1 MRNAKTAMSLR
12 SLNRQFFVLLIGF
25 NLLVGMH
32 AQTFRWDTSNGSVA
46 LINGNSTVWGLK
58 IQKGD
63 SKPCIHPLNTVEG
76 FELSDYRPAD
86 HIWHTALWFCFK
98 LIKDKNYWEENP
110 ESLLSEGRTEVID
123 YQITTHDD
131 FSALIQITL
140 SYHLPH
146 QNELLTEHRQ
156 IIVSSPKKDGSY
168 TLDWKHAFK
177 AKEKVVLG
185 RTPRIGEPNGVAH
198 GGYAGFSLRLN
209 KQTSKWNFLDSEGRK
224 ESHGKRARWMSFSGS
239 TTSGS
244 ASTTIFDHPSNPR
257 YPNYWFVVEDMPYFS
272 PAFLFEKSMVLDAG
286 EDLNLT
292 YRIKIQS
299 QIPEVEAIEE
309 EFEKFSKISSK
320 LNAKSKKANS
330 QHVELVELGK
340 SIASNYACVECHS
353 ITQEVEPGKQGP
365 GWFGLIGKN
374 ILEKLVLQQGHAK
387 RIRID
392 AEYIKRSILDPTAQM
407 AIWEN
412 DPQKGTP
419 YLPIMPPYPMLKP
432 LEIEGIIAYMK
443 TLNEAHNQGP
453 STVWIKKESPIPGYI
468 DPHEIT
474 VENRPLVYRLAMKDV
489 STRAI
494 SVGLPGGYN
503 YIFDPCTFSIK
514 KAWKGGFINVSKER
528 TGRGSGF
535 NEISQINHV
544 PLIYG
549 ECFLPLGLKG
559 PIDLSYKDY
568 LNDKDWQMKRFQED
582 LNNPVP
588 FLEQAPE
595 GDYQFLGYL
604 RPKNQ
609 PPIFQFR
616 IDGTEYD
623 QQLLFESDELLHYSF
638 KTRGAQQ
645 PVRFQIFED
654 RVESIHASHGIIT
667 DEELVIPPE
676 KARAFSIFI
685 RLRNHNQES
694 PSEPAMLTRLAIA
707 SSPGIPD
714 GNGGGAMAAIDEN
727 EETYWDETNDQEAY
741 SLKLTLPFTKMINT
755 LTIKGWQHQKF
766 APKDFL
772 VSIDGQ
778 LVKKVQNAQ
787 YENNFLEIQFDSQEG
802 KEIQL
807 NITGY
812 YGSSPAIR
820 ELKIFHQ

>member
-1 MRNAKTAMSLR
+1 M
-12 SLNRQFFVLLIGF
+12 
-25 NLLVGMH
+25 
-32 AQTFRWDTSNGSVA
+32 QTQAFHWDTSNGSVA
-46 LINGNSTVWGLK
+46 LKNGGSTVWGLK
-58 IQKGD
+58 IQRGD

-98 LIKDKNYWEENP
+98 LINDKNYWEENP
-110 ESLLSEGRTEVID
+110 NSLLSEGRTEVID

-146 QNELLTEHRQ
+146 QNELLMEHRQ
-156 IIVSSPKKDGSY
+156 IIVGSPKNDGSY

-185 RTPRIGEPNGVAH
+185 RTPRIGEPNGVTH

-209 KQTSKWNFLDSEGRK
+209 KQTSDWNFRDSEERND
-224 ESHGKRARWMSFSGS
+224 SHGKRARWMSFSGS

-257 YPNYWFVVEDMPYFS
+257 YPNHWFVVEDMPYFS
-272 PAFLFEKSMVLDAG
+272 PAFLFEKSMVLDPG
-286 EDLNLT
+286 ENLNLA
-292 YRIKIQS
+292 YRVKIQS
-299 QIPEVEAIEE
+299 QIPEINSIEK
-309 EFEKFSKISSK
+309 EFQNFSKTSPK
-320 LNAKSKKANS
+320 LTAQSKKVNND
-330 QHVELVELGK
+330 QIELVELGK
-340 SIASNYACVECHS
+340 TIASNYACVECHS
-353 ITQEVEPGKQGP
+353 VSKKLEPGKQGP

-374 ILEKLVLQQGHAK
+374 ISEKHVMQQGVK
-387 RIRID
+387 QRIQID
-392 AEYIKRSILDPTAQM
+392 DAYIRDSILAPTAQI
-407 AIWEN
+407 AIREN
-412 DPQKGTP
+412 KPQKGKP

-432 LEIEGIIAYMK
+432 LEIDGVIAYMM
-443 TLNEAHNQGP
+443 TLNETQNQGP
-453 STVWIKKESPIPGYI
+453 STVWRLQKGSLNDSK
-468 DPHEIT
+468 DPHEI
-474 VENRPLVYRLAMKDV
+474 VVDNRPLIYRVAMKDV

-494 SVGLPGGYN
+494 SVGLPSGYN
-503 YIFDPCTFSIK
+503 YIFDPCTFSVK
-514 KAWKGGFINVSKER
+514 KAWKGGFINVAKER
-528 TGRGSGF
+528 TGRGSGY

-568 LNDKDWQMKRFQED
+568 LNDEDWQMKRFQED
-582 LNNPVP
+582 LKNPVP

-604 RPKNQ
+604 RLKNQ
-609 PPIFQFR
+609 APIFQFR

-623 QQLLFESDELLHYSF
+623 QQLLFKSDELLHYFF
-638 KTRGAQQ
+638 KTRGARQ
-645 PVRFQIFED
+645 PLRFQIFED
-654 RVESIHASHGIIT
+654 RVESIRASHGIIT
-667 DEELVIPPE
+667 DGELVIPPE
-676 KARAFSIFI
+676 KAREFSIFI

-694 PSEPAMLTRLAIA
+694 PYEPAMLTRLAIA

-714 GNGGGAMAAIDEN
+714 GNGGGALAAIDEN

-741 SLKLTLPFTKMINT
+741 SLKLTLPFKKMMNT

-766 APKDFL
+766 APKDFSVL
-772 VSIDGQ
+772 VDGQ
-778 LVKKVQNAQ
+778 VVIRIQNAQ
-787 YENNFLEIQFDSQEG
+787 YENNFLELQFDSQEG
-802 KEIQL
+802 KEILL

-812 YGSSPAIR
+812 YGKSPAIR